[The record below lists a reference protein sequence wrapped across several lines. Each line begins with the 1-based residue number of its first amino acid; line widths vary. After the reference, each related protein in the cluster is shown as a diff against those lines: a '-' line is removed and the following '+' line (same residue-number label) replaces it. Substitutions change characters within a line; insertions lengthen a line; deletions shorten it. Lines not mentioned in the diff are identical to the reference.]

1 MKRAFFVVMCCVFG
15 LLCEVGYSQWFWF
28 PGYSYGYQGGCAN
41 GQCYRSY
48 GGNCANGQ
56 CGRKKTEQKS
66 ESEAVP
72 TDNEKAANESL
83 VQDNV
88 KAAVFMTADIE
99 KPIPT
104 AELTGGT
111 DEAVETGAEEMGQE
125 ESAVKESEDSDSETD
140 LIVPTPNDSDPIVDE
155 GQKAAE
161 PEAVKDEFVVCPFTA
176 KVIELINWHRSQFGL
191 SALKIDNSLVVGC
204 QNHSRYMASYGFG
217 HAYGIGGMECIA
229 MGVSSPEAVV
239 NMWLNSSG
247 HRAIIMSRSSKIGFG
262 SFGSFHTLRV
272 R

>member
-1 MKRAFFVVMCCVFG
+1 MKRALFVVMCCVFG

-41 GQCYRSY
+41 GR
-48 GGNCANGQ
+48 
-56 CGRKKTEQKS
+56 CGVKKVEPKID
-66 ESEAVP
+66 EP
-72 TDNEKAANESL
+72 TDNEKVVNELL
-83 VQDNV
+83 VQDDDV
-88 KAAVFMTADIE
+88 KTAVFMTADIE
-99 KPIPT
+99 KPVPT
-104 AELTGGT
+104 AELTEGT
-111 DEAVETGAEEMGQE
+111 DEAVEMNAEETGQE
-125 ESAVKESEDSDSETD
+125 DAVKESEDSDSETD
-140 LIVPTPNDSDPIVDE
+140 LIVPTPNDSLIPSDPIVDE

-161 PEAVKDEFVVCPFTA
+161 PETVEDEYVVCPFAA

-191 SALKIDNSLVVGC
+191 PALKIDDSLVVGC

-229 MGVSSPEAVV
+229 MGVNSPEAVV